1 MNKQD
6 IDVQFHKY
14 KGYIITICKQV
25 AQATLS
31 DTEDLYQE
39 SYIRLRK
46 ILNNWKPDRN
56 KSVKSY
62 ISNYLKPELILVA
75 SNRNSLIK
83 LSIREKRN
91 KNEQI
96 NISSISTKDDEE
108 IEYLLKSTDNIQE
121 QYDTELYYKYLMQLF
136 RKAGLSK
143 KEKVILLFLTD
154 DTYSYTPKSKRVGRL
169 AEYYNIYPQQVYRYK
184 RTSLN
189 KVKDYLWRHREV
201 ERYFNREY

>member
-6 IDVQFHKY
+6 IDTQFHKY

-25 AQATLS
+25 AQATRS

-39 SYIRLRK
+39 SYIKLRK
-46 ILNNWKPDRN
+46 ILNNWRPDKN

-62 ISNYLKPELILVA
+62 ISNYLKPELTLVA

-83 LSIREKRN
+83 LSIRDKRD
-91 KNEQI
+91 KKEQI
-96 NISSISTKDDEE
+96 SISSILTKDDEE
-108 IEYLLKSTDNIQE
+108 IEYLLKSTDNVQE
-121 QYDTELYYKYLMQLF
+121 QYDTELYYKYLMRLF
-136 RKAGLSK
+136 RKARLSE

-154 DTYSYTPKSKRVGRL
+154 DTYSYTPKSKRVGKL

-184 RTSLN
+184 RTALN
-189 KVKDYLWRHREV
+189 KIKDYLLRHKEV
-201 ERYFNREY
+201 ERYFNCEY

>member
-6 IDVQFHKY
+6 IDTQFHKY

-25 AQATLS
+25 AQATRS

-46 ILNNWKPDRN
+46 ILNNWRPDKN

-62 ISNYLKPELILVA
+62 ISNYLKPELTLVA

-83 LSIREKRN
+83 LSIRDKRD
-91 KNEQI
+91 KKEQI
-96 NISSISTKDDEE
+96 SISSILTKDDEE
-108 IEYLLKSTDNIQE
+108 IEYLLKSTDNVQE
-121 QYDTELYYKYLMQLF
+121 QYDTELYYKYLMRLF

-143 KEKVILLFLTD
+143 KEKTILLFLTD
-154 DTYSYTPKSKRVGRL
+154 DTYSYTPKSKRVKRL

-184 RTSLN
+184 RTALN
-189 KVKDYLWRHREV
+189 KIKDYLLRHKEV
-201 ERYFNREY
+201 ERYFNCEY

>member
-25 AQATLS
+25 AQATRS
-31 DTEDLYQE
+31 DSEDLYQE

-46 ILNNWKPDRN
+46 ILNNWRPDRN

-62 ISNYLKPELILVA
+62 ISNYLKPELALVV

-83 LSIREKRN
+83 LSIREKRDKN
-91 KNEQI
+91 KQVS
-96 NISSISTKDDEE
+96 ISSISTKDDEE
-108 IEYLLKSTDNIQE
+108 IEYLLKSTDDIQE
-121 QYDTELYYKYLMQLF
+121 RYDTELYYKYLMRLF

-143 KEKVILLFLTD
+143 KEKTILLFLTD
-154 DTYSYTPKSKRVGRL
+154 DTYFYTPKPKRVKRL

-184 RTSLN
+184 RVALN
-189 KVKDYLWRHREV
+189 KVKDYLLRHKEV
-201 ERYFNREY
+201 ERYFNCEY

>member
-46 ILNNWKPDRN
+46 ILNNWRPDRN

-62 ISNYLKPELILVA
+62 ISNYLKPELTLVA

-83 LSIREKRN
+83 LSIRDKRD
-91 KNEQI
+91 KKEQI
-96 NISSISTKDDEE
+96 SISSILTKDDEE
-108 IEYLLKSTDNIQE
+108 IEYLLKSTDNVQE
-121 QYDTELYYKYLMQLF
+121 QYDTELYYKYLMRLF

-143 KEKVILLFLTD
+143 KEKTILLFLTD
-154 DTYSYTPKSKRVGRL
+154 DTYS
-169 AEYYNIYPQQVYRYK
+169 
-184 RTSLN
+184 
-189 KVKDYLWRHREV
+189 
-201 ERYFNREY
+201 

>member
-1 MNKQD
+1 MNKQN
-6 IDVQFHKY
+6 IDTQFYKY

-25 AQATLS
+25 AQATRS
-31 DTEDLYQE
+31 DIEDLYQE

-46 ILNNWKPDRN
+46 ILNNWRPDRN

-62 ISNYLKPELILVA
+62 IGNYLKPELILVA

-83 LSIREKRN
+83 LSIKEKRD

-121 QYDTELYYKYLMQLF
+121 QYDTELYYKYLTRLF
-136 RKAGLSK
+136 RKAGLSE
-143 KEKVILLFLTD
+143 KEKTILLFLTD
-154 DTYSYTPKSKRVGRL
+154 DTYSYTPKSKRVRRL

-184 RTSLN
+184 KTALN
-189 KVKDYLWRHREV
+189 KVKNYLLRHREV
-201 ERYFNREY
+201 KRYFNREY

>member
-6 IDVQFHKY
+6 IDTQFHKY

-25 AQATLS
+25 AQATRS

-83 LSIREKRN
+83 LSIREKRD

-121 QYDTELYYKYLMQLF
+121 RYDTELYYKYLMLLF
-136 RKAGLSK
+136 RKAGLSE

-154 DTYSYTPKSKRVGRL
+154 DTYSYTPKSKRVMKI
-169 AEYYNIYPQQVYRYK
+169 A
-184 RTSLN
+184 
-189 KVKDYLWRHREV
+189 
-201 ERYFNREY
+201 

>member
-6 IDVQFHKY
+6 IDTQFYKY

-25 AQATLS
+25 AQATRS
-31 DTEDLYQE
+31 DIEDLYQE

-46 ILNNWKPDRN
+46 ILNNWRPDRN
-56 KSVKSY
+56 KSIKSY
-62 ISNYLKPELILVA
+62 IGNYLKPELILVA

-83 LSIREKRN
+83 LSIREKRD
-91 KNEQI
+91 KNEQVS
-96 NISSISTKDDEE
+96 ISSISTKDDEE
-108 IEYLLKSTDNIQE
+108 IEYLLKSTDDIQE
-121 QYDTELYYKYLMQLF
+121 RYDTELYYKYLMRLF
-136 RKAGLSK
+136 RKAGLSE
-143 KEKVILLFLTD
+143 KEKAILLFLTD

-184 RTSLN
+184 KTALN
-189 KVKDYLWRHREV
+189 KVKDYLLKHREV

>member
-39 SYIRLRK
+39 SYIKLRK

-83 LSIREKRN
+83 LSIKEKRN

-96 NISSISTKDDEE
+96 SISSISTKDDEE

-121 QYDTELYYKYLMQLF
+121 RYDTELYYKYLMLLF
-136 RKAGLSK
+136 RKAGLSE

-154 DTYSYTPKSKRVGRL
+154 DTYSYTPKSKRVRKI
-169 AEYYNIYPQQVYRYK
+169 AEYYNIYPQQVYRDK
-184 RTSLN
+184 RTTLN
-189 KVKDYLWRHREV
+189 KDKDYL
-201 ERYFNREY
+201 

>member
-6 IDVQFHKY
+6 IDTQFYKY

-25 AQATLS
+25 AQATRS
-31 DTEDLYQE
+31 DSEDLYQE

-46 ILNNWKPDRN
+46 ILNNWRPDRN

-83 LSIREKRN
+83 LSIREKRD
-91 KNEQI
+91 KKEQVS
-96 NISSISTKDDEE
+96 ISSISTRDDEE
-108 IEYLLKSTDNIQE
+108 IEYLLKSNDDVQE
-121 QYDTELYYKYLMQLF
+121 WCDTELYYKYLIRLF
-136 RKAGLSK
+136 KKAGLSE
-143 KEKVILLFLTD
+143 KEKTILLFLTD

-184 RTSLN
+184 RTALN
-189 KVKDYLWRHREV
+189 KVKDYLLRHREV

>member
-6 IDVQFHKY
+6 IDTQFHKY

-25 AQATLS
+25 AQATRS

-46 ILNNWKPDRN
+46 ILNNWRPDKN

-62 ISNYLKPELILVA
+62 ISNYLKPELTLVA

-83 LSIREKRN
+83 LSIRDKRD
-91 KNEQI
+91 KKEQI
-96 NISSISTKDDEE
+96 SISSILTKDDEE
-108 IEYLLKSTDNIQE
+108 IEYLLKSTDNVQE
-121 QYDTELYYKYLMQLF
+121 QYDTELYYKYLMRLF
-136 RKAGLSK
+136 GKAGLSK
-143 KEKVILLFLTD
+143 KEKTILLFLTD
-154 DTYSYTPKSKRVGRL
+154 ETYCYTPKSKRVGRL

-184 RTSLN
+184 RTALN
-189 KVKDYLWRHREV
+189 KIKDYLLRHKEV
-201 ERYFNREY
+201 ERYFNCEY